1 MGRVVRQ
8 GVTAEAVDE
17 HVEALAMGVQPG
29 NHRVELRAAESQLA
43 APARVRAD
51 FFFMHPA
58 DLHTGQPGRRG
69 HQRARLR
76 HAAGVKINMRV
87 VIIVLIDGVTAAH
100 APIVTRARQNAA
112 MHTFFATLLA
122 PRRAALYSLFDSSL
136 RLLAGGWRPIWLVIL
151 ALAALA
157 AQPAAAFDLQ
167 GHRGA
172 RGLAPE
178 NTLPAFE
185 RALAIGVS
193 TLELDVGLTS
203 DGVVVIAHDPYLN
216 PLITRDAG
224 GQWLPGS
231 KGPLIRSLSLAQLQT
246 YDVGRIQPGTPY
258 AATFGNQQPADG
270 TRIPTLAA
278 LFERVK
284 LLGAGGVR
292 FNIETKLNPEQA
304 GDTASPEQMTEAL
317 LKVVRDAGLLGRV
330 SIQSFDWRTLQI
342 VQRLEPSIP
351 TVYLTIQSANS
362 NNTSSAAWTAG
373 FKIAEHASVPAMV
386 KAAGGAVWSPN
397 GGAVTQALVQQAQA
411 LGLKVIPWTINQAAD
426 MERLIGWGVDGL
438 ITDYPDRLREVMR
451 QRQLPLPGPLKN

>member
-1 MGRVVRQ
+1 M
-8 GVTAEAVDE
+8 A
-17 HVEALAMGVQPG
+17 VQPG
-29 NHRVELRAAESQLA
+29 DHRIELGAAESQLA

-51 FFFMHPA
+51 FFFVDPA
-58 DLHTGQPGRRG
+58 DLHAQLLTRRG

-76 HAAGVKINMRV
+76 HGDGIEIDMRV
-87 VIIVLIDGVTAAH
+87 VKLVLIDGVAGGH
-100 APIVTRARQNAA
+100 APIVTWARQNAA
-112 MHTFFATLLA
+112 MTTFPPIALA
-122 PRRAALYSLFDSSL
+122 PHRAVIRSLFNSCLPPLD
-136 RLLAGGWRPIWLVIL
+136 GGWRPIWLVTL
-151 ALAALA
+151 AMAAVL

-193 TLELDVGLTS
+193 TLELDVGLTA

-216 PLITRDAG
+216 PLITRDAA
-224 GQWLPGS
+224 GQWLAGS
-231 KGPLIRSLSLAQLQT
+231 RGPLIRSLNLAQLQA

-258 AATFGNQQPADG
+258 ASTFNNQQPLDG

-284 LLGAGGVR
+284 LLGASVVH
-292 FNIETKLNPEQA
+292 FNIETKLNPEQP
-304 GDTASPEQMTEAL
+304 GDTASPELLTEAL
-317 LKVVRDAGLLGRV
+317 LKVVREAGMLGRV

-342 VQRLEPSIP
+342 VQRLEPSVP
-351 TVYLTIQSANS
+351 TVYLSIQTANS
-362 NNTSSAAWTAG
+362 NNISGGGWTAG
-373 FKIAEHASVPAMV
+373 FRIAEHASVPAMV
-386 KAAGGAVWSPN
+386 KAAGGAVWAPN

-438 ITDYPDRLREVMR
+438 ITDYPDRLREVLR
-451 QRQLPLPGPLKN
+451 QRQLSLPAPLKN